1 MSTQAIHKFYSS
13 IILIARLIIL
23 IAQDVLQDILP
34 MHLQWCGK
42 CVTSICGVFF
52 ISVNFTFYDIV
63 FFGQQ
68 DGHEHEIAFCSA
80 ILYLIQLMMITIT
93 WHRDKWHIICYISY

>member
-1 MSTQAIHKFYSS
+1 MGTQAIHKFYSS

-42 CVTSICGVFF
+42 
-52 ISVNFTFYDIV
+52 
-63 FFGQQ
+63 
-68 DGHEHEIAFCSA
+68 
-80 ILYLIQLMMITIT
+80 
-93 WHRDKWHIICYISY
+93 